1 MRGASVASK
10 VAGVLIVAGVLFA
23 RPAMAAP
30 IAAHVEGCVGD
41 SCTAAPDGG
50 PVSIDPDG
58 FTLDVFWGPD
68 FITLTEDPPG
78 GHWIMQ
84 VLFEFTAGAHSG
96 LEHMGAITLLDA
108 VGASIGALN
117 VQFDDLNP
125 LERANYEIFGP
136 LDQPFDVYGFQLA
149 LSDSPGVEAMNWV
162 NVRFLPATAT
172 TVPEPEVWAL
182 IAIAAV
188 AIVARQV
195 WRLRRP
201 AARIPIHQTR
211 TR

>member
-1 MRGASVASK
+1 MKGARVAST
-10 VAGVLIVAGVLFA
+10 VAGVLIVAGALFA

-30 IAAHVEGCVGD
+30 IAAHVVGCVGD

-50 PVSIDPDG
+50 PVPVDPDG

-84 VLFEFTAGAHSG
+84 LLFEFTAGTHSG
-96 LEHMGAITLLDA
+96 LEHMGVITLLDA
-108 VGASIGALN
+108 VGAAIGALN

-136 LDQPFDVYGFQLA
+136 LDQPFDVHGFQLA
-149 LSDSPGVEAMNWV
+149 LSDSPGVEAMNWLSV
-162 NVRFLPATAT
+162 SFFPATAAS
-172 TVPEPEVWAL
+172 VPEPEVWAL

-188 AIVARQV
+188 AIVVRQV
-195 WRLRRP
+195 RRLRRP
-201 AARIPIHQTR
+201 AARIH
-211 TR
+211 

>member
-1 MRGASVASK
+1 MKGVSVASTI
-10 VAGVLIVAGVLFA
+10 AGVLILAGVILV
-23 RPAMAAP
+23 RPAAAAP

-41 SCTAAPDGG
+41 FCTAAPDGG
-50 PVSIDPDG
+50 PVSVDPDG
-58 FTLDVFWGPD
+58 FTLDVFWGPY

-78 GHWIMQ
+78 GHWNMQ
-84 VLFEFTAGAHSG
+84 VLFEFTAGTHSG

-149 LSDSPGVEAMNWV
+149 LSDSPGIEAMNWV
-162 NVRFLPATAT
+162 SIGFVPATAT
-172 TVPEPEVWAL
+172 AVPEPEVWAL

-188 AIVARQV
+188 AIVVRQV
-195 WRLRRP
+195 RRLRRP
-201 AARIPIHQTR
+201 AARIH
-211 TR
+211 